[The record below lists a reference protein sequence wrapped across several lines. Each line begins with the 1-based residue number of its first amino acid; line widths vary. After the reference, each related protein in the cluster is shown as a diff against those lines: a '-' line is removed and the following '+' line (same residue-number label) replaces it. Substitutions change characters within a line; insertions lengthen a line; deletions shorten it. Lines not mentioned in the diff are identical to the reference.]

1 MKPSKSDFLPF
12 LPPRTQIGS
21 SRFVLLVPIVS
32 QTFGTFQSLR
42 HFFRKFSKTAE
53 KRLFSCPFAQSGT
66 GGTHRTAKEAG
77 SPIGPSAS
85 LCTVFNA
92 AQKRDRL
99 ELGLLGLDLR
109 LLTVADGNDVVGD
122 GSAAVEHALLP
133 ALQNQL
139 NPHFLFNSLNTLIAE
154 IEYNPSNAVRFTKHL
169 SSVYR
174 YVLQS
179 QDKTLVPLNEELD
192 FMKSYLF
199 LHEVRLGNCISCE
212 CLVPDDYSD
221 AMLPPLTLQLLVEN
235 VIKHNSITSGK
246 PMRIHI
252 NIENNYLIVSNPIQP
267 KKSNDSS
274 SGVGLNNL
282 SNRCKLML
290 GEEIIVIKEN
300 NSFTVKV
307 PLGYE

>member
-1 MKPSKSDFLPF
+1 MKLQQEAAELQKENN
-12 LPPRTQIGS
+12 
-21 SRFVLLVPIVS
+21 
-32 QTFGTFQSLR
+32 
-42 HFFRKFSKTAE
+42 TA
-53 KRLFSCPFAQSGT
+53 RYT
-66 GGTHRTAKEAG
+66 
-77 SPIGPSAS
+77 
-85 LCTVFNA
+85 
-92 AQKRDRL
+92 
-99 ELGLLGLDLR
+99 
-109 LLTVADGNDVVGD
+109 
-122 GSAAVEHALLP
+122 

-252 NIENNYLIVSNPIQP
+252 DIENNYLIVSNPIQP

>member
-1 MKPSKSDFLPF
+1 
-12 LPPRTQIGS
+12 
-21 SRFVLLVPIVS
+21 
-32 QTFGTFQSLR
+32 
-42 HFFRKFSKTAE
+42 
-53 KRLFSCPFAQSGT
+53 
-66 GGTHRTAKEAG
+66 
-77 SPIGPSAS
+77 
-85 LCTVFNA
+85 
-92 AQKRDRL
+92 
-99 ELGLLGLDLR
+99 
-109 LLTVADGNDVVGD
+109 
-122 GSAAVEHALLP
+122 
-133 ALQNQL
+133 
-139 NPHFLFNSLNTLIAE
+139 
-154 IEYNPSNAVRFTKHL
+154 
-169 SSVYR
+169 
-174 YVLQS
+174 
-179 QDKTLVPLNEELD
+179 
-192 FMKSYLF
+192 MKSYLF

>member
-1 MKPSKSDFLPF
+1 MF
-12 LPPRTQIGS
+12 
-21 SRFVLLVPIVS
+21 
-32 QTFGTFQSLR
+32 
-42 HFFRKFSKTAE
+42 HFSNRSIQNTLKLQQEAAELQKENNTA
-53 KRLFSCPFAQSGT
+53 RYA
-66 GGTHRTAKEAG
+66 
-77 SPIGPSAS
+77 
-85 LCTVFNA
+85 
-92 AQKRDRL
+92 
-99 ELGLLGLDLR
+99 
-109 LLTVADGNDVVGD
+109 
-122 GSAAVEHALLP
+122 
-133 ALQNQL
+133 ALQNRL
-139 NPHFLFNSLNTLIAE
+139 NPHFLFDGLDSLVAE

-174 YVLQS
+174 YVLHS
-179 QDKTLVPLNEELD
+179 QDKSLVPLNEVLD

-221 AMLPPLTLQLLVEN
+221 AKLPPLTLQLLVEN

-267 KKSNDSS
+267 KKSNASS

-307 PLGYE
+307 PLAYE